1 MKFLRAAF
9 RAALFLLLVPLVF
22 PAPPAVLAE
31 DATLIARDGSI
42 RLSGDLLSYDGE
54 YYRIA
59 TEYGVLTV
67 DGSGV
72 SCEGPGCPEL
82 GSWVARL
89 TFSGAPEMADVL
101 LPALVE
107 GFARRRGYRLERSTL
122 ERGLRYALYEADTGR
137 EEGGEDRK
145 TAEFTILRS
154 SSGEGIADL
163 LSEQADFAL
172 SLREASPEEAA
183 RAREA
188 GLGNLASVR
197 QARVIA
203 LDAMAVIVA
212 PSNPVR
218 RISLADL
225 RAIYTGKITNWRE
238 LGGEDAP
245 ITPYL
250 PEDDAGLAAL
260 FRATMLRGAKLT
272 EAVIRLPDNDAVIR
286 KLVRDPFGIGIAS
299 LARHGAAEVL
309 TLTGSCGFDVAPD
322 AQAIKA
328 EDYPLTAP
336 LYLYLPGR
344 RLPRIGR
351 EFLSYLRS
359 DPAQM
364 VVRRAGL
371 VDQVPGELPV
381 EAQGR
386 RLANA
391 ILAAGEEIGLEEL
404 QEMARLMTDY
414 SRLSVTFRF
423 RDGSSALDAPSL
435 SNIALLA
442 DALEAGRYDG
452 RALLF
457 VGFSDGQGAAGAN
470 RRLALKRAR
479 AVLGAIREA
488 AETLDEARTE
498 MRAIAFGEALPIACD
513 DTPWGR
519 QVNRRVEVWLR

>member
-1 MKFLRAAF
+1 MTLLRAAF
-9 RAALFLLLVPLVF
+9 RAALFLLLPPLAC
-22 PAPPAVLAE
+22 PAALAE
-31 DATLIARDGSI
+31 DATLTARDGSI

-137 EEGGEDRK
+137 EGGGAGRK
-145 TAEFTILRS
+145 AAEFTILRS

-172 SLREASPEEAA
+172 SLREASAEEVA

-188 GLGNLASVR
+188 GLGSLASAR

-203 LDAMAVIVA
+203 LDAMAAIVA

-225 RAIYTGKITNWRE
+225 RAIYTGEITNWRE

-245 ITPYL
+245 IAAYL
-250 PEDDAGLAAL
+250 PEDDAGYAAL
-260 FRATMLRGAKLT
+260 FRTTMLRGAALAEGVT
-272 EAVIRLPDNDAVIR
+272 RLPDNDALAR
-286 KLVRDPFGIGIAS
+286 KVAQDPFGIGIAS
-299 LARHGAAEVL
+299 LARHGAAAVL
-309 TLTGSCGFDVAPD
+309 TLTGSCGFEVAPD
-322 AQAIKA
+322 AQTIKA

-359 DPAQM
+359 DMAQM
-364 VVRRAGL
+364 VIRRAGL
-371 VDQVPGELPV
+371 VDQMPGEMPV

-404 QEMARLMTDY
+404 QEMARLMADY
-414 SRLSVTFRF
+414 RRLSVTFRF

-435 SNIALLA
+435 SNVALLA
-442 DALEAGRYDG
+442 HALEAGEYDG

-457 VGFSDGQGAAGAN
+457 VGFSDGQGEAGAN

-479 AVLGAIREA
+479 AVLAAVRDA
-488 AETLDEARTE
+488 AETLERSRAE

-519 QVNRRVEVWLR
+519 QANRRVEVWLR